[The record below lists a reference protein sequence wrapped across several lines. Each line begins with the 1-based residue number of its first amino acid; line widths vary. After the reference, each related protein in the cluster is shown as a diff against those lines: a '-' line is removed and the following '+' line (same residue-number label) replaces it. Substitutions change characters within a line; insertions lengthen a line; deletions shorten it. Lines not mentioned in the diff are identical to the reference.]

1 MLPDGTPFYTIPAIH
16 DPSTGVTISDSHKII
31 EYLDETY
38 PDTPNISTFPY
49 PLDDDF
55 LKQAFGQMW
64 LLPLTLMLK
73 GIWGLVIPTIVA
85 KTDEASG
92 LKFKERF
99 EAKSGMTFESALDES
114 KRPELLDV
122 ARANF
127 GEVDSQLEEI
137 RKKYGVEGPWLLGKE
152 AKLPD
157 LVVAGSL
164 AWVVSIMGE
173 DSELW
178 KDIMKWDEGR
188 WAERWDNIKPFYRLY

>member
-38 PDTPNISTFPY
+38 PDTPNISTSPY
-49 PLDDDF
+49 PLDDDL

-73 GIWGLVIPTIVA
+73 GTWGLVIPTIVA

-92 LKFKERF
+92 FKFKERF
-99 EAKSGMTFESALDES
+99 EAKSGMTFESTLDES

-127 GEVDSQLEEI
+127 GEVDAQLEEI
-137 RKKYGVEGPWLLGKE
+137 RKKYGGEGPWMLGKE